1 MIFNQIQGYS
11 LFGQRIC
18 LQGVL
23 WVKSLLLSLLLSSL
37 VWAQT
42 SQPTDTIKVE
52 ELTKTTPSLTILKQA
67 QESQQDLP
75 VTKDNQAALLDA
87 LLGHLDYVEG
97 GTFEVNPDMGM
108 QGELAEVAQAFS
120 LSTEDRSAYIVRL
133 KDDQVVWKIEPT
145 APVFNTVKADND
157 YALQWIKMCP
167 SSMIP
172 PTKVSKVQF
181 YQLAVQNFWIR
192 NQAQEREEYRIV
204 VALPHVKEG

>member
-1 MIFNQIQGYS
+1 MIFDQIQGHS
-11 LFGQRIC
+11 FFGQC
-18 LQGVL
+18 TYLKPSV
-23 WVKSLLLSLLLSSL
+23 WFKVLLLSLLFSNF
-37 VWAQT
+37 VWAET
-42 SQPTDTIKVE
+42 TQPTSATKVE

-67 QESQQDLP
+67 QDTQQDLP
-75 VTKDNQAALLDA
+75 ITQDNQAALLDA

-97 GTFEVNPDMGM
+97 GTFEVNADMAM
-108 QGELAEVAQAFS
+108 QGELAEVAQAFA

-145 APVFNTVKADND
+145 APIFNTVKANKD
-157 YALQWIKMCP
+157 YDLQWIKICP